1 MFRQSIAQNAI
12 SLSLFAIVTA
22 GIIAVTQGT
31 TQARIEHNIKL
42 AQTKALNEII
52 APDSYDNS
60 LVEDTLH
67 IEDPQLLPGSGS
79 GDAYI
84 ARRNGKAFAVILP
97 VIAADGYTG
106 NIYSIVGILAD
117 GSIAGV
123 RVLSHQETPGLGDK
137 VEIRKS
143 NWIEQFIGK
152 SLTDPLPEQWS
163 VKKEGG
169 DFDQLTG
176 ATITPRAVVKSVYAA
191 LQYFQ
196 AHRER
201 LLAPLDVIPQEP
213 AAARQTTEDTP

>member
-1 MFRQSIAQNAI
+1 MFRQSITQNAI
-12 SLSLFAIVTA
+12 SLGLFAIITA
-22 GIIAVTQGT
+22 GIIALTQCT

-52 APDSYDNS
+52 APHSYDNP

-67 IEDPQLLPGSGS
+67 IEDPQLLPGADG
-79 GDAYI
+79 GDAYV

-137 VEIRKS
+137 IEIRKS
-143 NWIEQFIGK
+143 NWVEQFIGK
-152 SLTDPLPEQWS
+152 SLTDPIAKQWS
-163 VKKEGG
+163 VKKDGG

-201 LLAPLDVIPQEP
+201 LLAPLEIIPHSP
-213 AAARQTTEDTP
+213 AAARQASEDTP